1 MMYLI
6 ASLQVSIADLIMLT
20 AGGILLG
27 VTVFYFISSRRS
39 NRTSPAELQKVNRG
53 LDEWKRKYFNDI
65 EAKEKQLDDL
75 SQRNLEHEENM
86 KIYMVELNE
95 LRKQV
100 KELNQ
105 ELKSAKESYSQ
116 QAPVPVAETSGKGDY
131 MAQLRQAQNS
141 LLEHNEKINQLL
153 EQIDVVKENEERQQE
168 IIKTNEALH
177 EQIEELR
184 NALLEKESEIT
195 HIRQKQNLTSEMTSM
210 LDNAYTEF
218 NTLQSKMVKLETQ
231 LASSKILGVDYED
244 LKEANIKMSRQLEE
258 TRSRAQALNAE
269 NQQLQAQLNET
280 EEKLRESN
288 FQRQQLQKRVG
299 YLEELNND
307 LKQVTEANKKLEGQ
321 IKRIGELESM
331 LHMIAEE
338 RDQLRGNKK

>member
-1 MMYLI
+1 MYLI
-6 ASLQVSIADLIMLT
+6 ASIQVSIADLVMLT
-20 AGGILLG
+20 VGGVLLG
-27 VTVFYFISSRRS
+27 VTVFYFITSRRS
-39 NRTSPAELQKVNRG
+39 TRNMPAELQKANRG

-75 SQRNLEHEENM
+75 QHRNVENEENL
-86 KIYMVELNE
+86 KIYQVEMQE
-95 LRKQV
+95 LRKQL
-100 KELNQ
+100 KELNH
-105 ELKSAKESYSQ
+105 ELRHLKEAPPAPAMATP
-116 QAPVPVAETSGKGDY
+116 QADAGGKVDY

-153 EQIDVVKENEERQQE
+153 QQIDVVKENEERQQE
-168 IIKTNEALH
+168 ILRANEALN
-177 EQIEELR
+177 EQIDDLR
-184 NALLEKESEIT
+184 RALQDKESEIST
-195 HIRQKQNLTSEMTSM
+195 IRQKQNLTSEMTSM

-218 NTLQSKMVKLETQ
+218 NVLQSKIVKLETQ

-244 LKEANIKMSRQLEE
+244 LKEANFKMSRQLEE
-258 TRSRAQALNAE
+258 ARHKAQSLATE
-269 NQQLQAQLNET
+269 NQQLQASLNET

-307 LKQVTEANKKLEGQ
+307 LKQVTEANKKLESQ

-331 LHMIAEE
+331 LHIISEE
-338 RDQLRGNKK
+338 RDQLKGRK

>member
-1 MMYLI
+1 MYLI

-27 VTVFYFISSRRS
+27 VTVFYFIASRRS

-105 ELKSAKESYSQ
+105 ELKTTKESHSQ
-116 QAPVPVAETSGKGDY
+116 QAPAPVVEAGGKGDY

-177 EQIEELR
+177 EQIEDLR
-184 NALLEKESEIT
+184 NALLEKESEIS

-218 NTLQSKMVKLETQ
+218 NTLQSKMVKLESQ

-258 TRSRAQALNAE
+258 TRSRAQALNSE